1 MVGRQPGSG
10 PQKISIGNGCG
21 YLGVVVHEIGMAN
34 LCNSICFFYSWS
46 LREVSLEDRA
56 QSSLIYCL
64 LIICFIT
71 TSNDLV
77 FFLCIPQDMPS
88 DSGTNNPVLTET
100 LMWQLTGKT
109 SKRVYFKIFID
120 DNAPT
125 MMAEV

>member
-34 LCNSICFFYSWS
+34 LCNSICFFYNWS

-64 LIICFIT
+64 LIVCFIT
-71 TSNDLV
+71 PSNDLV
-77 FFLCIPQDMPS
+77 FFSLYPAGHALGFWHEQSRPDR
-88 DSGTNNPVLTET
+88 DSYVTIN
-100 LMWQLTGKT
+100 WQNIQTG
-109 SKRVYFKIFID
+109 IL
-120 DNAPT
+120 
-125 MMAEV
+125 

>member
-46 LREVSLEDRA
+46 LRVSLEDRA

-64 LIICFIT
+64 LIVCFIT
-71 TSNDLV
+71 TSND
-77 FFLCIPQDMPS
+77 FFFFFVSRRTCPRILARTIPS
-88 DSGTNNPVLTET
+88 
-100 LMWQLTGKT
+100 
-109 SKRVYFKIFID
+109 
-120 DNAPT
+120 
-125 MMAEV
+125 